1 MAEEGAAKAAPT
13 EAVVSKPMSKHE
25 LSDRFSRLEKRL
37 LEYSKTPGAVT
48 PSPLAGPGAKG
59 SKPAP
64 AQQPQGDYVSLRI
77 QRPNGS
83 GTNQFRSGIK
93 PGVAKGGAAAVR
105 WEAVEEAAPP
115 GGAEPASRVG
125 MTMTPL
131 GAGHLSRLVLF
142 GGAVAPT
149 ADNPHGGLASPHVSL
164 FDPRRMRWCT
174 DEERGGV
181 KGRAPA
187 PRVGHTASPVGR
199 HLMLLF
205 GGRTDSGLASDLH
218 ALSQYRCKAKSDSSP
233 ASFLLWSAPGWAR
246 RRTRRRARTTRRRRW
261 AIR

>member
-1 MAEEGAAKAAPT
+1 M
-13 EAVVSKPMSKHE
+13 
-25 LSDRFSRLEKRL
+25 
-37 LEYSKTPGAVT
+37 T

-181 KGRAPA
+181 KGARPRRAW
-187 PRVGHTASPVGR
+187 G
-199 HLMLLF
+199 
-205 GGRTDSGLASDLH
+205 
-218 ALSQYRCKAKSDSSP
+218 
-233 ASFLLWSAPGWAR
+233 
-246 RRTRRRARTTRRRRW
+246 TRRRPSAATSCSSSAAAPLRPRLRPPRTLSVSLQGKER
-261 AIR
+261 